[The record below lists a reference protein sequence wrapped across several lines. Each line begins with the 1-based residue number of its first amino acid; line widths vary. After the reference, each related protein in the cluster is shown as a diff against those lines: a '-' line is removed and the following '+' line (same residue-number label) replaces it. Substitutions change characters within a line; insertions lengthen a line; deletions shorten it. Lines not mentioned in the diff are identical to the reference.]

1 MKRKTF
7 WGFAGPS
14 VVVMTVLMVFPLA
27 TTIYLSFFRVLPSNR
42 YSLSACDDLGGS
54 CYVGWKN
61 YGDVF
66 NDDEFWTALWFTL
79 KFVAVTVPI
88 QTVFGLAVALLLDRV
103 RRGRAFYMAALLMP
117 FIVTPVVGSLLV
129 KDLFARTGLISKVT
143 TWITSDPEATFQLTN
158 GNVNWIIFLQS
169 IWHVMPFAFISL
181 FAGLQ
186 SLPEE
191 RMEAASIDGAGFWR
205 ALWHVKIPHLRA
217 IFMFILM
224 ISLMDAYRVYDSVF
238 IFATERFA
246 SSRSLQMYTIEV
258 ATDVGRVGRGNALS
272 VLTVLGVFVILLPFL
287 YISYKDQ
294 LAERT

>member
-7 WGFAGPS
+7 WAFAGPS

-27 TTIYLSFFRVLPSNR
+27 TTIYLSFYRVLPSNR
-42 YSLSACDDLGGS
+42 YRLNVCEDLGGS
-54 CYVGWKN
+54 CFVGWKN
-61 YGDVF
+61 YTDVF
-66 NDDEFWTALWFTL
+66 ADDEFWTAFWFTL

-88 QTVFGLAVALLLDRV
+88 QTLLGLAVALLLDRV
-103 RRGRAFYMAALLMP
+103 KRGRAFYMAALLTP

-129 KDLFARTGLISKVT
+129 KDLFARTGFISKIM
-143 TWITSDPEATFQLTN
+143 TWITSDPEATFLLTD
-158 GNVNWIIFLQS
+158 GNVNWIIYLQT

-186 SLPEE
+186 SLPAE
-191 RMEAASIDGAGFWR
+191 RMEAAAIDGAGFWR
-205 ALWHVKIPHLRA
+205 ALWHVKVPHLRS
-217 IFMFILM
+217 IFLFITM

-246 SSRSLQMYTIEV
+246 NSRSLQMYTIEV
-258 ATDVGRVGRGNALS
+258 ATEVGRVGRGNALS
-272 VLTVLGVFVILLPFL
+272 VITVIGVFVILLPFL